1 MIGVS
6 TRIYDLNGARI
17 FRDDEIDQKY
27 ICTNTDLQRRMS
39 RTATLDGGVSVY
51 DTGYAVGDRDIT
63 LRVPNAPK
71 ETIDFLTY
79 LVKTYNEITVTT
91 SESAFIGVPGRIYVD
106 SEGAA
111 VLVINLTEEIGG

>member
-1 MIGVS
+1 MISIS
-6 TRIYDLNGARI
+6 TRVYDLNGARV
-17 FRDDEIDQKY
+17 FRDDELDQKY
-27 ICTNTDLQRRMS
+27 VCTNRDIQRRMS

-63 LRVPNAPK
+63 VRVPNASP
-71 ETIDFLTY
+71 ETIDFMAY
-79 LVKTYNEITVTT
+79 LVQTYNEITVTT
-91 SESAFIGVPGRIYVD
+91 DESAFIGVPGRVYVD

>member
-1 MIGVS
+1 MIGIS
-6 TRIYDLNGARI
+6 TRIYDLNGARV
-17 FRDDEIDQKY
+17 FRDDELDQQY
-27 ICTNTDLQRRMS
+27 VCTNRDLQRRMS

-63 LRVPNAPK
+63 VRVPNASK
-71 ETIDFLTY
+71 GIIDFLTY
-79 LVKTYNEITVTT
+79 LVQTYNEITVTT
-91 SESAFIGVPGRIYVD
+91 DESVFIGVPGRAYVD